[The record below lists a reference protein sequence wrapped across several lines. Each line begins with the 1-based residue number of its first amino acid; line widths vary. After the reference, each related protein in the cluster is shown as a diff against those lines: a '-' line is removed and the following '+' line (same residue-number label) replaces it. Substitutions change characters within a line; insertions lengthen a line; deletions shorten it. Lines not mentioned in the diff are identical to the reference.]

1 MSARP
6 ETAGDSTG
14 NFSRALSNGAYRVR
28 RMAANPPHQEDFK
41 MANYLFAYT
50 GGGGMAGTPEEQQK
64 AMEAWMGWF
73 GTLGDAV
80 VDGGA
85 PFGPSAVIRSDGAVS
100 PGAPARL
107 SGYSVVTADS
117 LDDATSKAKGCPVLS
132 NGGSVEIYESLPMG

>member
-1 MSARP
+1 
-6 ETAGDSTG
+6 
-14 NFSRALSNGAYRVR
+14 
-28 RMAANPPHQEDFK
+28 

-50 GGGGMAGTPEEQQK
+50 GGGGMASPEEQQK
-64 AMEAWMGWF
+64 AMETWMSWF

-85 PFGPSAVIRSDGAVS
+85 PFGPSAVIRPDGAVS
-100 PGAPARL
+100 QDAPAQL

-117 LDDATSKAKGCPVLS
+117 LEDATSKAKGCPVLS